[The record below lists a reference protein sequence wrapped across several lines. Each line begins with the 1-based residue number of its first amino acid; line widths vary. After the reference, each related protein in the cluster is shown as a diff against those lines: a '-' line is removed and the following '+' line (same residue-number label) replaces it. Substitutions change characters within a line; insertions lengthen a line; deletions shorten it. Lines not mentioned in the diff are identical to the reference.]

1 MRIDYSTNKEFELDS
16 LENFFFLKIHMT
28 LPLFI
33 LMVLG
38 LYFCLK
44 YMEWQSMILWSW
56 FVGFM
61 AFITFVNWNY
71 HVQYPFSVMPACYF
85 FSLYGVKNIYGLAQK
100 GMSDKVCSSALR
112 IVGLVVLLE

>member
-1 MRIDYSTNKEFELDS
+1 MIYAPFFMRIDYSTNKESELDF
-16 LENFFFLKIHMT
+16 LENFSFLEIHMT

-44 YMEWQSMILWSW
+44 YMEGQSMILWSW

-61 AFITFVNWNY
+61 AFITFVN
-71 HVQYPFSVMPACYF
+71 
-85 FSLYGVKNIYGLAQK
+85 
-100 GMSDKVCSSALR
+100 
-112 IVGLVVLLE
+112 